1 MIAEVRKPSFQR
13 PIALLATLGV
23 AWFAGPLVAPAP
35 VTAQAHR
42 IDNPVGSYLWWTL
55 SEHITPEEL
64 KLLYSDRALS
74 LERYQQALD
83 AGLEQP
89 LTDDQLNR
97 LTFYINHELTP
108 ELAPMW
114 WAFDIFARDWL
125 VPKQQE
131 EVLVTD
137 LSRYR
142 ISRSGIDK
150 ILVAAHGCAADHEA
164 LMSDLGPKQIE
175 AQLLIADRLRLERKR
190 GFVGKPIL
198 ESVNERQYD
207 VVARVA
213 GKDVDEIR
221 ELVDALADWEAGRRL
236 VAACLPEL
244 EQQLLEPDWQRFRDY
259 LREQVIAPLGGLS
272 FFEPAIE
279 EDER

>member
-1 MIAEVRKPSFQR
+1 MPEVRR
-13 PIALLATLGV
+13 PLFPRPTAFIAILGV
-23 AWFAGPLVAPAP
+23 ALFAAQLAAPGP

-42 IDNPVGSYLWWTL
+42 IDNPVGSLLWWTL
-55 SEHITPEEL
+55 SEHITPKEL

-89 LTDDQLNR
+89 LTEDQLNR

-114 WAFDIFARDWL
+114 WAFDIFSRHR
-125 VPKQQE
+125 VVRKQQE

-175 AQLLIADRLRLERKR
+175 AQLLIADRLRSERKR
-190 GFVGKPIL
+190 SFVGKPIM
-198 ESVNERQYD
+198 ESVNES
-207 VVARVA
+207 V
-213 GKDVDEIR
+213 
-221 ELVDALADWEAGRRL
+221 
-236 VAACLPEL
+236 
-244 EQQLLEPDWQRFRDY
+244 
-259 LREQVIAPLGGLS
+259 
-272 FFEPAIE
+272 
-279 EDER
+279 